1 MSFLIPKSFYNLK
14 LMSLLLALTTGVV
27 GQYQDLCFSPMY
39 LMKVIVAGH
48 LLDGNVNRDIIK
60 G

>member
-1 MSFLIPKSFYNLK
+1 MV
-14 LMSLLLALTTGVV
+14 LLLALTTGV
-27 GQYQDLCFSPMY
+27 GGSTKTFYF
-39 LMKVIVAGH
+39 IVAGH